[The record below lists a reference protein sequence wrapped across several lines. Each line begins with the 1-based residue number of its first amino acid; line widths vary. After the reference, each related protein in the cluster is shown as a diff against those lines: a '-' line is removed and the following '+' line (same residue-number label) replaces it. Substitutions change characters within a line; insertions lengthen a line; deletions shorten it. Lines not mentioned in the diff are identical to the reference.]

1 MASTTSS
8 ANPAAGRSPL
18 RTYAEAPP
26 RAEGNRLRRI
36 AVVLL
41 VGHLAALV
49 FGLAGLLIAIPH
61 PELWS
66 DTSFGPRVFDF
77 GMKYG
82 GATHII
88 FGAAAMFAYGVYAI
102 GLRKTAIFFLC
113 AVPISLGS
121 ELMGTSTGEPFGN
134 YAYTNFLGYKVLG
147 HVPYSIPLSWFYVGF
162 ATVLIG
168 YEIARRLPFDPR
180 WLSAVTIGA
189 SLLVIWDLVLDPAMA
204 HASLTV
210 KFWEWG
216 QTGPYFGMPLQNF
229 IGWGMTAFLFMAV
242 ARLLWRSDPAQGG
255 PIRDIW
261 FPLAVFYANIVFAA
275 VLSISVDL
283 WIPIAFAIA
292 FGAIPAAIVVTRWGL
307 SAPESAAM
315 PIVADA

>member
-1 MASTTSS
+1 MASTTSVS
-8 ANPAAGRSPL
+8 PANRPSVLP
-18 RTYAEAPP
+18 YADSPP
-26 RAEGNRLRRI
+26 RAARSRLRTVAI
-36 AVVLL
+36 ALL

-49 FGLAGLLIAIPH
+49 FGLAGLLIAIPN

-88 FGAAAMFAYGVYAI
+88 FGAAAMVAYGVYAV
-102 GLRKTAIFFLC
+102 GWRKTVIFFCC

-134 YAYTNFLGYKVLG
+134 YTYTDFLGYKVLD

-180 WLSAVTIGA
+180 WLTAVTTGA
-189 SLLVIWDLVLDPAMA
+189 VLLVVWDLVLDPAMA
-204 HASLTV
+204 HESLTV

-229 IGWGMTAFLFMAV
+229 VGWGMTAFLFMAV
-242 ARLLWRSDPAQGG
+242 ARLFWRSDPGANGL
-255 PIRDIW
+255 IRDIW
-261 FPLAVFYANIVFAA
+261 FPVAIFYANIVFAA
-275 VLSISVDL
+275 ILSISVDL

-292 FGAIPAAIVVTRWGL
+292 FGVIPAAIALTRWGL
-307 SAPESAAM
+307 PPAASS
-315 PIVADA
+315 VHATTAGA